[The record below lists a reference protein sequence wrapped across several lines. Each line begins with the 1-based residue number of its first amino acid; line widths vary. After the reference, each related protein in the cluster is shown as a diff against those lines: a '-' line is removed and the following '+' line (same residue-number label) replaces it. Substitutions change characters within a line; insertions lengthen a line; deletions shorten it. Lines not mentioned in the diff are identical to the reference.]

1 MVTNIEEAQ
10 KKYKVQL
17 DIIDKFRKNLIELGF
32 EVKEK
37 DEFELGGEWKIY
49 LSTQEIAELAWN
61 VPYYLS
67 FNPNVSQKERAF
79 DIDNVKNEDDWRSI
93 VNDVLVSV
101 AGIKDLKE

>member
-17 DIIDKFRKNLIELGF
+17 DIIDEFRKNLIELGF
-32 EVKEK
+32 EVEVK

-49 LSTQEIAELAWN
+49 LSTQEIAEFAWN

-67 FNPNVSQKERAF
+67 FNPSVSQKEQAF
-79 DIDNVKNEDDWRSI
+79 DIDNIKNEDYWRSI
-93 VNDVLVSV
+93 VDDVLLSIE
-101 AGIKDLKE
+101 GIKNLKE